1 MYDHPFPPEEIDAR
15 IAAVRSRL
23 ATDDLD
29 GIVISVPENI
39 YYLTGLDH
47 WGFFACHLLVVR
59 HRGHNSPPRRP
70 SIRPCPHAA

>member
-1 MYDHPFPPEEIDAR
+1 MYDHPFPPEELDAR

-47 WGFFACHLLVVR
+47 
-59 HRGHNSPPRRP
+59 
-70 SIRPCPHAA
+70 

>member
-1 MYDHPFPPEEIDAR
+1 MYDHPFPPEEFDAR

-47 WGFFACHLLVVR
+47 
-59 HRGHNSPPRRP
+59 
-70 SIRPCPHAA
+70 